1 MDMTGEQKIAAPRQA
16 VWEALNNAEVLKACI
31 PGCQSLEKTSDTEMK
46 ASVTLAIGPVKAT
59 FAGNVTL
66 SEMDPPTSYVIS
78 GQGSGG
84 VAGFAKGHAKVSL
97 ADDGD
102 GTMMTYV
109 VKADVGGKLAQ
120 LGGRLID
127 ATAKKLAG
135 EFFAKFGSIV
145 GPPPEADAAA
155 GEEAKA
161 KGGWWKSWLGKK
173 QDGDKT

>member
-1 MDMTGEQKIAAPRQA
+1 MDMSGEQKIAAPRQA
-16 VWEALNNAEVLKACI
+16 VWEALNDPEVLKACI
-31 PGCQSLEKTSDTEMK
+31 PGCQSLEKTSDNEMK
-46 ASVTLAIGPVKAT
+46 ASVTLAVGPVKAT
-59 FAGNVTL
+59 FGGNVTL
-66 SEMDPPTSYVIS
+66 SEIDPPNSYVIS

-84 VAGFAKGHAKVSL
+84 VAGFAKGNAKVSL
-97 ADDGD
+97 ADDPD
-102 GTMMTYV
+102 GGTLMTYV

-135 EFFAKFGSIV
+135 EFFAKFGAIV

-155 GEEAKA
+155 AADAQA

-173 QDGDKT
+173 KEGSA